1 MQLAASGNPLRGPLL
16 CQLIGADPPS
26 HSPSGPAVAPGSLLQ
41 AVGDSLAGGFVFQLL
56 AQLSGRELTNLRFGY
71 LGAAAPTLLELPESA
86 LRADAGLLLQQL
98 ESGERQRL
106 LDALSSPPPAQTPL
120 DLQLRYPAPSG
131 GSRWLHLRAIAQP
144 PLGDCLRWE
153 GVVQDITERDVPGA
167 LVRR

>member
-1 MQLAASGNPLRGPLL
+1 VQLAASGNPLRGPLL
-16 CQLIGADPPS
+16 CQLIEADPPS

-41 AVGDSLAGGFVFQLL
+41 AVGDSLASGFVFQLL
-56 AQLSGRELTNLRFGY
+56 AQRSGRELTNLRFGY
-71 LGAAAPTLLELPESA
+71 LGAAAPTL
-86 LRADAGLLLQQL
+86 RADAGLLLQQL
-98 ESGERQRL
+98 EPGERQRL

-120 DLQLRYPAPSG
+120 DLQLHYPAPSG